1 MTKRRWNSWGWETV
15 SYPLPEQATHF
26 LMDKLG
32 GATPLPIASLQEVLA
47 SVPESRLEAH
57 PLVDCSAEVR
67 VNHCRGQSLA
77 DWLALK
83 SGQLGVIP
91 DGVAMPTTSE
101 QVAELLQWAKQHQY
115 KIIPYGGGT
124 SVAGHITPQA
134 SEQPILTLSLVRLN
148 QLIHVDKDSLL
159 ATIGAGATGPQVE
172 AQLQSQGY
180 TLGHFPQSFEFSTLG
195 GWIATRSSGQQSLYY
210 GRIEQ
215 LFAGGRLETLEGP
228 LNIPAF
234 PASAAGPDL
243 REWVLGS
250 EGRIGVITE
259 AIMRVSPCPSYE
271 SFRVVILPSW
281 EQAIALLKKLVQLRL
296 GLSMLRLSDGVET
309 DTHLQLAGHPRSI
322 NALRWYLQ
330 KRGCGQGMCMLTVGF
345 TGQQKSQYQNKIKL
359 FKQLV
364 AQHKG
369 VSTGEWLGKKWA
381 AGRFRLPYLREAL
394 WQRGFL
400 VDTVE
405 TAIAWSQI
413 NLLKEQLE
421 NAVANALVDEGE
433 KIWVFT
439 HVSHCYP
446 QGASLYTT
454 FLFRQAD
461 NYTTTYARW
470 QKLKQAACEAIVKVG
485 GTISHHHGVGKDHAP
500 YLKAEKGELGIQQIK
515 NWLTNFDSNQ
525 QLNPG
530 TLLPST
536 LLPSALTPDSDKE
549 DISRLLQDDPTDNQL
564 SLHHDA
570 CQQMA

>member
-1 MTKRRWNSWGWETV
+1 MTKRRWNSWGWESV
-15 SYPLPEQATHF
+15 NYPLPDQAIHF
-26 LMDKLG
+26 LTHQLG
-32 GATPLPIASLQEVLA
+32 GANPLPVSPLAEVLET
-47 SVPESRLEAH
+47 VPESRLAEH
-57 PLVDCSAEVR
+57 PLVDCSTDVR
-67 VNHCRGQSLA
+67 VNHSRGQSLA

-83 SGQLGVIP
+83 SGQLGAVP
-91 DGVAMPTTSE
+91 DGVAMPTTSD
-101 QVAELLQWAKQHQY
+101 QVAELLQWAKQHHY

-124 SVAGHITPQA
+124 SVAGHITPQP
-134 SEQPILTLSLVRLN
+134 SDQPIITLSLARLN
-148 QLIHVDKDSLL
+148 QLIHFDKDSQL
-159 ATIGAGATGPQVE
+159 ATIGAGATGPQLE
-172 AQLQSQGY
+172 SQLQSQGY

-215 LFAGGRLETLEGP
+215 LFAGGRLETLDGS
-228 LNIPAF
+228 LTIPAF

-250 EGRIGVITE
+250 EGRLGVITE

-271 SFRVVILPSW
+271 SFRVVVLPSW
-281 EQAIALLKKLVQLRL
+281 KQALVLVKQLVQLRL

-309 DTHLQLAGHPRSI
+309 DTHLQLAGHPRLI
-322 NALRWYLQ
+322 NALRWFLQ
-330 KRGCGQGMCMLTVGF
+330 KRGCQQGMCMLTVGF
-345 TGQQKSQYQNKIKL
+345 TGQQKSHYQHKIKL

-364 AQHKG
+364 RQHQG
-369 VSTGEWLGKKWA
+369 VGTGKWLGQKWA

-421 NAVANALVDEGE
+421 QAIANALVDEGE

-439 HVSHCYP
+439 HISHCYP

-461 NYTTTYARW
+461 NYSVTYARW
-470 QKLKQAACEAIVKVG
+470 QKLKKAACEAIVKVG

-500 YLKAEKGELGIQQIK
+500 YLNAEKGELGIQRIK
-515 NWLTNFDSNQ
+515 DWLKGFDPHQ

-530 TLLPST
+530 TLLTDT
-536 LLPSALTPDSDKE
+536 LIPNTKKKE
-549 DISRLLQDDPTDNQL
+549 DLSRLLSEEQFNHQPG
-564 SLHHDA
+564 LHHEA
-570 CQQMA
+570 CEQLA